1 MFVCFISISR
11 AVAHWQ
17 FPVDRQLRPSLSS
30 QVNFLIFFQ
39 SEHSLFQ
46 SLYLSKTISLMR
58 WDVFTSV
65 QVIRRYIVR
74 DWFNQMIRRH
84 FEQLEKA
91 MYLQNM
97 ERVRVMWSRA
107 IIWAIK
113 SRASIRSVYQRWQV
127 RQDLEFKRSDWQSLS
142 GSNLKQFQKVRVRNI
157 WAIGEKRRVQLWLKY
172 HLHYFVNFERK
183 HVTWY
188 KSMSGTAFIGCIL
201 F

>member
-1 MFVCFISISR
+1 MID
-11 AVAHWQ
+11 A
-17 FPVDRQLRPSLSS
+17 LRRFHFSS
-30 QVNFLIFFQ
+30 GIG
-39 SEHSLFQ
+39 
-46 SLYLSKTISLMR
+46 
-58 WDVFTSV
+58 
-65 QVIRRYIVR
+65 RYIVR

-113 SRASIRSVYQRWQV
+113 SRASKRSVYQGWQV

-142 GSNLKQFQKVRVRNI
+142 GSNLKQFQKVLVRNI
-157 WAIGEKRRVQLWLKY
+157 WPIGEKRRVQVRLKY
-172 HLHYFVNFERK
+172 HLHHFFERK

-188 KSMSGTAFIGCIL
+188 KSMSDSAFIGCIL